1 MTGRPYVFFSTTT
14 QIAIL
19 IAMISNNLLRTTSRR
34 IVSSAKRASSSSPR
48 HAIKIASEQEARK
61 ILPIMTAATLVC
73 GWGLLTARE
82 NEEAKSAQC
91 LFGKTGANA
100 KEVEA
105 KFAAYW
111 PRNIMI
117 LFGPPGRSDPRWL
130 YPIYVFSLLALSSV
144 FVTCRHGASPPIKHV
159 MTGGNMM
166 YISLNHNL
174 SCNFHESGAG
184 KGTHGPKIEELLG
197 IPQLSTGD
205 MLRAAVAAKT
215 EVGLKAAA
223 VMKAGG
229 LVSDDIV
236 IGIIR
241 DRISEPDCKFGFIL
255 DGFPRTLVQAQALD
269 KMLAEEGACVTKVVE
284 LQVPDE
290 VLEERI
296 CGRWIH
302 KTSGRSYH
310 VKYAPPKS
318 MKDDETG
325 DALMQRP
332 DDTASALVKRLMGYH
347 SETVPILDHYKPN
360 GVVAVVNANQGMD
373 GVWGEVL
380 QSLKRGGK

>member
-1 MTGRPYVFFSTTT
+1 MVMNTF
-14 QIAIL
+14 A
-19 IAMISNNLLRTTSRR
+19 RTAARR
-34 IVSSAKRASSSSPR
+34 VVSSASRRAACTLVR
-48 HAIKIASEQEARK
+48 QGEEEARRAF
-61 ILPIMTAATLVC
+61 LPLMAAATTV
-73 GWGLLTARE
+73 GGLGYMALKQQDSKAH
-82 NEEAKSAQC
+82 C
-91 LFGKTGANA
+91 LSKTGTTAE
-100 KEVEA
+100 EVEE
-105 KFAAYW
+105 KFATYW

-117 LFGPPGRSDPRWL
+117 LFGPPG
-130 YPIYVFSLLALSSV
+130 
-144 FVTCRHGASPPIKHV
+144 
-159 MTGGNMM
+159 
-166 YISLNHNL
+166 
-174 SCNFHESGAG
+174 AG
-184 KGTHGPKIEELLG
+184 KGTHGPKIEDMLG

-241 DRISEPDCKFGFIL
+241 DRIREADCKFGFIL
-255 DGFPRTLVQAQALD
+255 DGFPRTLVQAKALD

-302 KTSGRSYH
+302 KNSGRSYH

-318 MKDDETG
+318 MKKDSDGNPIPESMTDDETG
-325 DALMQRP
+325 EALMQRP
-332 DDTASALVKRLMGYH
+332 DDTASALVKRLAGYH
-347 SETVPILDHYKPN
+347 GETVPILKHYAP
-360 GVVAVVNANQGMD
+360 GGIVAEVNANQGMD
-373 GVWGEVL
+373 GVWAEVL
-380 QSLKRGGK
+380 SALTRGGK